1 MTIACGLDERE
12 SEQLAAS
19 LGSPV
24 TALPDVP
31 SLLAVLRAGSADVL
45 VILGPGLPDHQ
56 VWRTAARARAA
67 RPGAVLVALRPAVN
81 RLQRQLGRDAGLDA
95 VLPAGDTGGAAR
107 CCRELVDAS
116 ASGRRGRVVTVF
128 AGKGGCG
135 KTTIAVNLAAAL
147 AEDPAT
153 RVCLVDLDLRSGDVA
168 VTLGLPPERT
178 IASASPGEPD
188 VVAAVVTPFR
198 PRIDCVLAPVRP
210 GEAERLE
217 AEGVDALLD
226 ALAER
231 YDVVVV
237 DTPPAFTGPVLAA
250 LDRTR
255 HLVLVTTP
263 ERPALQNLRRT
274 LDTLDLLGSRRGSR
288 SIVCNRSDSRVGI
301 TAEDVERTLHAPI
314 AGHIPSSRD
323 VPVSVNRCAP
333 LLTTSPGHPVSSAVR
348 ELALRR
354 LAAPRTSPFGGAMR

>member
-1 MTIACGLDERE
+1 MTIACGLDQRERE
-12 SEQLAAS
+12 ELAAS

-24 TALPDVP
+24 TILPDVS
-31 SLLAVLRAGSADVL
+31 SLLAALRSGTADVL
-45 VILGPGLPDHQ
+45 VVLGPGLPDHQ
-56 VWRTAARARAA
+56 VWRTATRARAT
-67 RPGAVLVALRPAVN
+67 RPGSVLVALRPTVN

-95 VLPAGDTGGAAR
+95 VLPAGDVGGAGR
-107 CCRELVDAS
+107 SCRQLVEAS
-116 ASGRRGRVVTVF
+116 AAERRGGVVTVF

-147 AEDPAT
+147 AEVPGT

-168 VTLGLPPERT
+168 VTLGLAPVRT
-178 IASASPGEPD
+178 MASASPDDADLG
-188 VVAAVVTPFR
+188 AAVVTPFR
-198 PRIDCVLAPVRP
+198 PGFDCVLAPVRP

-217 AEGVDALLD
+217 ADGVDAVLD

-231 YDVVVV
+231 YDAVVV
-237 DTPPAFTGPVLAA
+237 DTPPAFTAPVLSA

-274 LDTLDLLGSRRGSR
+274 LDTLDLLGFRRDNR

-323 VPVSVNRCAP
+323 VPVSVNWCAP
-333 LLTTSPGHPVSSAVR
+333 LLTTSPAHPVSSAVR

-354 LAAPRTSPFGGAMR
+354 LAPLRTSPVGGAMR